1 MTIPSIIKQ
10 NIPLASYTTLGVGGQ
25 AEYFCEVG
33 TEAELREAVAWAHE
47 NNHMVTV
54 LGGGS
59 NVLVRDEGVKGLV
72 LRVCILGVIYQ
83 TLDDESVYVTVGAG
97 VILDKL
103 IHELVEKKLW
113 GLENLSAIP
122 GTVGAV
128 PIQNVGAYGVEAAEV
143 IIKVTVYDRETGTVH
158 ELDCATCAFGY
169 RDSLF
174 KKEGGK
180 RYIILSVTFKV
191 STIANP
197 KLAYKD
203 LREIFEEGEV
213 PDIARVRN
221 AVCHIRAQ
229 KFPDYTVIGTAGSF
243 FKNPIIA
250 QGEFERLCKDFPELP
265 GFPHGEGMIK
275 ISLGWILDKVCNLK
289 GYSEGEVGLYEKQ
302 ALVLFCAKGIAADD
316 VVSFSEKIIEKVFQK
331 TNIRIEREV
340 TIW

>member
-10 NIPLASYTTLGVGGQ
+10 NIPLAPYTTLGVGAQ

-33 TEAELREAVAWAHE
+33 TEAELREVVTWAEE
-47 NNHMVTV
+47 NKHVVTV

-59 NVLVRDEGVKGLV
+59 NVLVRDEGIQGLV
-72 LRVCILGVIYQ
+72 LRVCILGATYQ
-83 TLDDESVYVTVGAG
+83 VLDDESVCVMVGAG
-97 VILDKL
+97 VLLDDL
-103 IHELVEKKLW
+103 VNELVEKKLW

-128 PIQNVGAYGVEAAEV
+128 PIQNVGAYGVEASEV
-143 IIKVTVYDRETGTVH
+143 IMKVTVYDKETNTVH
-158 ELDCATCAFGY
+158 EIDRATCVFGY

-174 KKEGGK
+174 KKEEGK
-180 RYIILSVTFKV
+180 RYIILSVTFIV

-203 LREIFEEGEV
+203 LREIFAEGKV
-213 PDIARVRN
+213 PDIAQVRN
-221 AVCHIRAQ
+221 AVCKIRAQ

-243 FKNPIIA
+243 FKNPIITHK
-250 QGEFERLCKDFPELP
+250 EFERLSATYPELP
-265 GFPHGEGMIK
+265 GFPQGEGMIK
-275 ISLGWILDKVCNLK
+275 VSLGWILDKVCNLK

-302 ALVLFCAKGIAADD
+302 ALVLFCTKGIASDD

-331 TNIRIEREV
+331 TSIRIEREV

>member
-33 TEAELREAVAWAHE
+33 TEAELREVVTWAEE
-47 NNHMVTV
+47 NKHKVTV

-59 NVLVRDEGVKGLV
+59 NVLVRDEGIQGLV
-72 LRVCILGVIYQ
+72 LRVCIFGTTYEV
-83 TLDDESVYVTVGAG
+83 LDNESMCVTVGAG
-97 VILDKL
+97 VLLDDLVK
-103 IHELVEKKLW
+103 ELVEKKLW

-128 PIQNVGAYGVEAAEV
+128 PIQNVGAYGVEASEV
-143 IIKVTVYDRETGTVH
+143 ITKVTVYDKETNELH
-158 ELDCATCAFGY
+158 EIDRVACVFGY

-174 KKEGGK
+174 KKEEGK

-203 LREIFEEGEV
+203 LREIFGEEV
-213 PDIARVRN
+213 PDIAQVRN
-221 AVCHIRAQ
+221 AVCKIRAQ
-229 KFPDYTVIGTAGSF
+229 KFPDYTIIGTAGSF
-243 FKNPIIA
+243 FKNPIITHK
-250 QGEFERLCKDFPELP
+250 EFERLCATYPELP
-265 GFPHGEGMIK
+265 GFPHGEEMVK

-302 ALVLFCAKGIAADD
+302 ALVLFCTKGIAADN
-316 VVSFSEKIIEKVFQK
+316 VVSFSEKIIENVFQK
-331 TNIRIEREV
+331 IGIRIEREV